1 MKLNTS
7 SILAILAASTALV
20 TAAPVLADDAHH
32 PEAAVASQP
41 ATTQGATESTEGMV
55 KMMQANVQKMQTQ
68 LDRIAKAN
76 TDSER
81 EQAIAEHVRTMQE
94 NMLLIR
100 NMQAGMSGC
109 PMMGGQPGVG
119 MMGPGMMMGGGMM
132 GPGMG
137 SNPDF
142 MSQRLEM
149 MEQRMDMMQM
159 MMQNRMG
166 MPSDAPMRPT
176 K

>member
-1 MKLNTS
+1 
-7 SILAILAASTALV
+7 
-20 TAAPVLADDAHH
+20 
-32 PEAAVASQP
+32 
-41 ATTQGATESTEGMV
+41 
-55 KMMQANVQKMQTQ
+55 
-68 LDRIAKAN
+68 
-76 TDSER
+76 
-81 EQAIAEHVRTMQE
+81 
-94 NMLLIR
+94 
-100 NMQAGMSGC
+100 
-109 PMMGGQPGVG
+109 
-119 MMGPGMMMGGGMM
+119 MGGGMM